1 MTDLN
6 VVHKAV
12 QVAKNAAAG
21 ILEKMPSPGDP
32 DAEQGEDCGCGRR
45 KNRVVNQLYKGVSAA
60 QIVKDALADIRGKE
74 LDAKN

>member
-1 MTDLN
+1 MTDLR

-21 ILEKMPSPGDP
+21 VLEKVPSPGDP

-45 KNRVVNQLYKGVSAA
+45 KKKMVESLRKGRSAGD
-60 QIVKDALADIRGKE
+60 IVRDALADIRGK
-74 LDAKN
+74 